1 MIFGDKLL
9 TPRLRLR
16 RVYEQDLPLLLE
28 WSNSCTAHGDFLTPE
43 RLDHCSGLSQI
54 STGMLWHDDNRV
66 FLVELKDGSALGTL
80 HYWLRSESKRCG
92 VIALK
97 ISDPEKRNNG
107 YGTEAQKYV
116 IINLFERMKLESV
129 EMYTDINNLAQQRC
143 LKKLGFEL
151 VETLMY
157 DDRQVRRLGHL
168 FRLDAT
174 TYSKLLYYQYHYE
187 E

>member
-9 TPRLRLR
+9 TPRLCLR
-16 RVYEQDLPLLLE
+16 RIHEEDVSLLVE
-28 WSNSCTAHGDFLTPE
+28 WSNSREAYGDYLTPE
-43 RLDHCSGLSQI
+43 RLDLQSGLSQI
-54 STGMLWHDDNRV
+54 SSGMLWNNENKV
-66 FLVELKDGSALGTL
+66 FLVELKDGSAIGTV
-80 HYWLRSESKRCG
+80 HYWLRSECKKCG

-97 ISDPEKRNNG
+97 ISDPGKRNNG

-116 IINLFERMKLESV
+116 IINLFERQKLDAV

-151 VETLMY
+151 VDTLSY
-157 DDRQVRRLGHL
+157 NDCQVSRIGHL
-168 FRLDAT
+168 YRLDQA
-174 TYSKLLYYQYHYE
+174 TYSKTHCYQYHYE